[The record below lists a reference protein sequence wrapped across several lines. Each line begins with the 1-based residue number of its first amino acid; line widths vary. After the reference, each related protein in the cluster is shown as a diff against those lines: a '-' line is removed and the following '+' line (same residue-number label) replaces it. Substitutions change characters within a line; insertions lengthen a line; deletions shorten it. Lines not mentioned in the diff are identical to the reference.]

1 MRNGLVRWLALGTWL
16 AGLVLLPTGATGATG
31 QEAVQTAPH
40 PVLHLSLA
48 AAIDPVASLRI
59 QEAIDEAAR
68 SNAAAVVV
76 EMDTPGGL
84 LTSTREI
91 VQMIFASPVPVI
103 VYVGPSGARAGS
115 AGVFITLAA
124 HVAAMAPGT
133 NIGAAHPVAISAP
146 GGGEGMGETMEAKVT
161 NDAAAFARSIAE
173 RRGRNAEWAEG
184 AVRESTS
191 VTENEALKDEVID
204 LIAADLP
211 ALLTACDGRTVEL
224 PSGPTVLHTKGAA
237 IVPVETPFKYR
248 FLGWLANPNTA
259 YLLMLLG
266 VYGLFFELANPG
278 AILPGVAGAIAL
290 VLAAFALG
298 MLPFNATGVALIV
311 LALALFAI
319 DLFVPT
325 HGILSTGGVVAFVIG
340 SVMLFD
346 VPDAMDFGI
355 SLQVLIPATV
365 ATAAFFLFA
374 VGLGLKAQ
382 RRRAVTGQVGLMGEV
397 GRVRT
402 ELNPAGK
409 VFLHSE
415 IWNARASQS
424 VAVGDAVRVVAVR
437 GMELEVEPVAPERS
451 GPDDS

>member
-1 MRNGLVRWLALGTWL
+1 MRTGFVRWVALGTWV
-16 AGLVLLPTGATGATG
+16 AGLLLLPSGATG
-31 QEAVQTAPH
+31 QEPVQATPRA
-40 PVLHLSLA
+40 VLHLSLA
-48 AAIDPVASLRI
+48 AAIDPVASRRI
-59 QEAIDEAAR
+59 QETIDEAAR
-68 SNAAAVVV
+68 TTAAAVVV

-84 LTSTREI
+84 LTATREI

-133 NIGAAHPVAISAP
+133 NIGAAHPVAISSP
-146 GGGEGMGETMEAKVT
+146 GGGQGMGETMEAKVT

-191 VTENEALKDEVID
+191 VTENEALKDGVID

-211 ALLTACDGRTVEL
+211 ALLAACDGRTVEL
-224 PSGPTVLHTKGAA
+224 PSGPTVLHTKGAT

-266 VYGLFFELANPG
+266 VYGLIFELSNPG
-278 AILPGVAGAIAL
+278 AIFPGVAGAIAL

-298 MLPFNATGVALIV
+298 MLPFNATGIALIV

-340 SVMLFD
+340 SIMLFD

-355 SLQVLIPATV
+355 AWQVLIPATA

-382 RRRAVTGQVGLMGEV
+382 QRRAVTGQGGLVGEI
-397 GRVRT
+397 GRART
-402 ELNPAGK
+402 ELSPAGK
-409 VFLHSE
+409 VFLHGE
-415 IWNARASQS
+415 IWNARASRS
-424 VAVGDAVRVVAVR
+424 VAVGDTVRVVAVR
-437 GMELEVEPVAPERS
+437 GMQLEVEPVAPERS
-451 GPDDS
+451 GPDDP